1 MDGVAALFPRGCS
14 RAAGW
19 YAVAAANGRNSR
31 IIGAMQ
37 AASFLSSVGVRSYFK
52 LRIEAA
58 VLIAPV
64 VLVSYQSHK
73 KYV

>member
-1 MDGVAALFPRGCS
+1 M
-14 RAAGW
+14 
-19 YAVAAANGRNSR
+19 AAANGRNSR

-37 AASFLSSVGVRSYFK
+37 AASFLLSVGVRGQYE

-58 VLIAPV
+58 DLIAPV